1 VLGTLTEEFPG
12 FKAAVNEYIFEV
24 ARKEAAGMPG
34 QVLPSSLTMA
44 DIENFDYVN
53 FYNELQFGAPALHS
67 AVRGTMAG
75 PGHYDFNEVTIR
87 VVGDDND
94 NDDNDDSDDG
104 AI

>member
-1 VLGTLTEEFPG
+1 MLATLTKEFPG

-24 ARKEAAGMPG
+24 TRKEAADLPG
-34 QVLPSSLTMA
+34 QVLPSSLTMG
-44 DIENFDYVN
+44 DLENFDYVS

-94 NDDNDDSDDG
+94 NDESDDG

>member
-24 ARKEAAGMPG
+24 ARKEAANMAG

-44 DIENFDYVN
+44 DIENFNYDS
-53 FYNELQFGAPALHS
+53 FYTELQFGAPALHS

-75 PGHYDFNEVTIR
+75 PGHYNFDEVTIR

-94 NDDNDDSDDG
+94 NDDDSDDG